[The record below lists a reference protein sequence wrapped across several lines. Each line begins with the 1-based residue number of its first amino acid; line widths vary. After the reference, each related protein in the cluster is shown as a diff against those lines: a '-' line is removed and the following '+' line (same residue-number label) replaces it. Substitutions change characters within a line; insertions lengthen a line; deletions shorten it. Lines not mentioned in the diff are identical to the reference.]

1 MKNKG
6 IKRQFKGK
14 GVLLDKT
21 IATIMCTMSLNL
33 QNSVSFPH
41 IGGNFKYGINM
52 HFQL

>member
-1 MKNKG
+1 MKNKD

-33 QNSVSFPH
+33 QNSASFPH
-41 IGGNFKYGINM
+41 TEDNFKY
-52 HFQL
+52 